1 VRIPAR
7 GGRGK
12 TGLAAVLLA
21 ACPFFASA
29 VEPSIAAPG
38 KTAPDKPAT
47 DPAAVVDQ
55 FLGKYCLECHD
66 SSLAKGDRDF
76 EAFALPLA
84 TVAQLVEAKDIIDQV
99 TLREMPPKK
108 AGQPGDEERLAVVR
122 ALRDGIAA
130 TRGKF
135 ETSGGRTVLRR
146 LSSREY
152 ENTLATLFGRRVDT
166 LGLTADFPK
175 EKTSRH
181 LDTIGQSLITSGFLL
196 DQYFHAA
203 QRLIDLRLAEP
214 LPEMK
219 TWHFKGHFVQYE
231 ELEGAHKAAFN
242 FDFLCLYEQ
251 PDTDTR
257 QGGYGH
263 IEDFLDGVPASG
275 QYRIRALARAM
286 HRDTHYDPTIFGIDF
301 SEPFQLA
308 VVPGDVTKGHIH
320 YPQAIEPILDQTL
333 VPDEKFEWLEF
344 DVWLEAGQTPRFIF
358 PNGPYESRA
367 SVLKI
372 NDRYKDEFK
381 GDISKSGVSR
391 THLLREGKLPHI
403 RIDEV
408 RIEGPL
414 PEEGGRLEERAVFG
428 EKGFQ
433 PDQAMEQLAAF
444 ATRAYRR
451 PLEEADRARLRQTYG
466 RRLKETGD
474 PRTAALDTIKLIL
487 CSPSFLYLREITG
500 DDQTRLHPYDLATR
514 LSYALWAAPPDD
526 ALVAAAA
533 AGGLDESAGLEEE
546 ALRLL
551 ADDRVDGFIRGFTDS
566 WLNLRELGQMP
577 PPRDVA
583 RVYYAE
589 SLPEAMKIEVH
600 RFFRDLLD
608 HDRPVVQFL
617 DADFTFVDKRLA
629 KLYGLPEARTLRLA
643 DGFQRLSLKDQKHRG
658 GLLGMAAILSVS
670 SNGVE
675 TSPVTRGVW
684 VMENILG
691 IEPPP
696 PPDVVPAI
704 EIDVR
709 GATSIRERLEK
720 HRADKACAE
729 CHRKIDPLGYSL
741 ESFDPIGRYRVNYPK
756 PKGDAPAPK
765 VDPSGEFPS
774 GETYKG
780 FSDFKKLLARARGD
794 FFTRALATRFLSHA
808 TGRHMEVTDDYEIE
822 ELLAR
827 VEKQG
832 GGLRALILEC
842 VKSEV
847 FCNR

>member
-1 VRIPAR
+1 MAAR
-7 GGRGK
+7 TGRGVA
-12 TGLAAVLLA
+12 GFVALVVAAWS
-21 ACPFFASA
+21 PSASA
-29 VEPSIAAPG
+29 DDQAKLAPE
-38 KTAPDKPAT
+38 KPAAEKPSPDNGAT
-47 DPAAVVDQ
+47 GPAAVVDQ

-66 SSLAKGDRDF
+66 SRLAKGDRDF
-76 EAFALPLA
+76 EAFALPLS
-84 TVAQLVEAKDIIDQV
+84 TVPGLVEAKDIIDQV

-108 AGQPGDEERLAVVR
+108 AEQPGDEERLALVR
-122 ALRDGIAA
+122 ALRDAIAA

-203 QRLIDLRLAEP
+203 QRLIDLRLARP
-214 LPEMK
+214 LPEAR
-219 TWHFKGHFVQYE
+219 TWHFKDHFVQYE
-231 ELEGAHKAAFN
+231 ELEGPHKAAFN

-275 QYRIRALARAM
+275 RYRIRALARAM

-320 YPQAIEPILDQTL
+320 YPQAIEPILDRTI
-333 VPDEKFEWLEF
+333 VPDGKFEWLEF

-428 EKGFQ
+428 EEGFQ

-444 ATRAYRR
+444 ATRAYR
-451 PLEEADRARLRQTYG
+451 
-466 RRLKETGD
+466 
-474 PRTAALDTIKLIL
+474 
-487 CSPSFLYLREITG
+487 
-500 DDQTRLHPYDLATR
+500 
-514 LSYALWAAPPDD
+514 
-526 ALVAAAA
+526 
-533 AGGLDESAGLEEE
+533 
-546 ALRLL
+546 
-551 ADDRVDGFIRGFTDS
+551 
-566 WLNLRELGQMP
+566 
-577 PPRDVA
+577 
-583 RVYYAE
+583 
-589 SLPEAMKIEVH
+589 
-600 RFFRDLLD
+600 
-608 HDRPVVQFL
+608 
-617 DADFTFVDKRLA
+617 
-629 KLYGLPEARTLRLA
+629 
-643 DGFQRLSLKDQKHRG
+643 
-658 GLLGMAAILSVS
+658 
-670 SNGVE
+670 
-675 TSPVTRGVW
+675 
-684 VMENILG
+684 
-691 IEPPP
+691 
-696 PPDVVPAI
+696 
-704 EIDVR
+704 
-709 GATSIRERLEK
+709 
-720 HRADKACAE
+720 
-729 CHRKIDPLGYSL
+729 
-741 ESFDPIGRYRVNYPK
+741 
-756 PKGDAPAPK
+756 
-765 VDPSGEFPS
+765 
-774 GETYKG
+774 
-780 FSDFKKLLARARGD
+780 
-794 FFTRALATRFLSHA
+794 
-808 TGRHMEVTDDYEIE
+808 
-822 ELLAR
+822 
-827 VEKQG
+827 
-832 GGLRALILEC
+832 
-842 VKSEV
+842 
-847 FCNR
+847 